1 MRLHVIAFG
10 CIFGSACFADPA
22 LTIYNQQFAVVRE
35 TIRLD
40 LKQGANTLEFTGTTA
55 QLEPESV
62 MLRDPSG
69 RRVLRV
75 LEQNYRADP
84 VSLEA
89 LLKRYEGQ
97 TIQFEIHNADRI
109 ETVSGRIV
117 RAGGTTIPPGQN
129 RWFVNAYQ

>member
-1 MRLHVIAFG
+1 MRLYALAL
-10 CIFGSACFADPA
+10 CCLLASACFPADPA

-35 TIRLD
+35 TIPLD

-69 RRVLRV
+69 RRALRI

-89 LLKRYEGQ
+89 LLKRYEGHHPIRSSQ
-97 TIQFEIHNADRI
+97 WRSHRDNQR
-109 ETVSGRIV
+109 
-117 RAGGTTIPPGQN
+117 
-129 RWFVNAYQ
+129 